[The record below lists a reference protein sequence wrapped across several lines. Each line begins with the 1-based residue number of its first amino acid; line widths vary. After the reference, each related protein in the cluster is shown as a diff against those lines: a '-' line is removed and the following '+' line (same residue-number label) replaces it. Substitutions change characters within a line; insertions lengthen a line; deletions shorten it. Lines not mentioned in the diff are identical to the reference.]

1 MCFFL
6 KFLSLALLGVELSA
20 GLTQFLIVN
29 SFVDEARTLAEADT
43 LVLGD
48 FFLPQLTEVARPLL
62 FDKEQERT

>member
-1 MCFFL
+1 VCFFL

-20 GLTQFLIVN
+20 GFTQFLIVN

-48 FFLPQLTEVARPLL
+48 FFLPQLNEVAWPLL
-62 FDKEQERT
+62 LDKEQERT